1 MEKAIRRIDGVR
13 SGQALRCEVA
23 VVGAGLA
30 GLVAATR
37 LARAG
42 HDVVVLEAQRR
53 VGGRVLDA
61 WHEGEWRL
69 SLGAQ
74 WLGAGQERLA
84 RLCAELGLATRAVQA
99 GGHHLIC
106 EGGTRTRV
114 SAAVHG
120 GASLPLAEAP
130 AVEAAWRELE
140 AIGAELDLE
149 APHAHPRARELDAT
163 TLAAWLA
170 RRVPSAAERRYLAAE
185 TAGFVAA
192 EPTEVSVL
200 HAAFLLAS
208 CGGHARLASTAGGA
222 QDSVVVGGA
231 QAVARALA
239 AELGE
244 RCVLGAP
251 VRAVEQDAS
260 GATLRADAFALRAE
274 RVVVAVPP
282 PLAARIAFSP
292 RLPAARDHLHARLRL
307 GSVVKFAVVYPR
319 PFWRDDE
326 LSGQVF
332 NVRGPVHTVYD
343 DSPPG
348 AAAGVLV
355 GFFEGDDARRYA
367 GASPAARREEVLR
380 CLSAWF
386 GPAARD
392 RAAYCDKDWSADAWA
407 RGGYGAVFGPGQW
420 ARVGA
425 ALRAPVGRVHWA
437 GSETS
442 AVWNGYMEGAV
453 RSGERAAAEVAAA
466 LGRAG
471 ERAERLAAARVA
483 AA

>member
-13 SGQALRCEVA
+13 SGQALRCGVA

-84 RLCAELGLATRAVQA
+84 RPCAELG
-99 GGHHLIC
+99 
-106 EGGTRTRV
+106 
-114 SAAVHG
+114 
-120 GASLPLAEAP
+120 
-130 AVEAAWRELE
+130 
-140 AIGAELDLE
+140 LE

-239 AELGE
+239 AELGA

-260 GATLRADAFALRAE
+260 GATLRAAAFALRAE

-326 LSGQVF
+326 L
-332 NVRGPVHTVYD
+332 
-343 DSPPG
+343 
-348 AAAGVLV
+348 
-355 GFFEGDDARRYA
+355 
-367 GASPAARREEVLR
+367 
-380 CLSAWF
+380 
-386 GPAARD
+386 
-392 RAAYCDKDWSADAWA
+392 
-407 RGGYGAVFGPGQW
+407 
-420 ARVGA
+420 
-425 ALRAPVGRVHWA
+425 
-437 GSETS
+437 
-442 AVWNGYMEGAV
+442 
-453 RSGERAAAEVAAA
+453 
-466 LGRAG
+466 
-471 ERAERLAAARVA
+471 
-483 AA
+483 